1 MRISNTSD
9 LPIAAVR
16 TIVRWVA
23 ARLEVS
29 DYVRTVRVTNC
40 KAVLRGRCWARGE
53 VLIRIG
59 PASRFPY
66 PRTAYR
72 QGAPEYGLDDR
83 YECLVAVAAH
93 EFQHARQF
101 RANVKRQSEV
111 DCEWAALRVLSEF
124 REQRDAIMAA
134 IEVTS
139 QTHAARVHAACERQA
154 ARTSPETQIAAL
166 EARVAAWQTKVKR
179 ATTFLKKWERRLRR
193 AKKAANPA

>member
-23 ARLEVS
+23 SRLEVS
-29 DYVRTVRVTNC
+29 TYVREVRVTDT
-40 KAVLRGRCWARGE
+40 KAFFKGRCYARG
-53 VLIRIG
+53 VVILRIG
-59 PASRFPY
+59 PASKFPM
-66 PRTAYR
+66 PPWRYR
-72 QGAPEYGLDDR
+72 ESAPEYGLDDR
-83 YECLVAVAAH
+83 YEALVTLAAH
-93 EFQHARQF
+93 EFQHSRQF
-101 RANVKRQSEV
+101 RAGVKRHSEV
-111 DCEWAALRVLSEF
+111 DCEWAAVRVLWEF

-134 IEVTS
+134 IEAAS

-154 ARTSPETQIAAL
+154 ARTSPEAQIASL